1 MTAQSHEKLILN
13 GEKCSMAFCPPIP
26 ENLDNII
33 VNPDH
38 YISSTA
44 CWRDYIGE
52 WEIKEGKFYLNNISG
67 RLKQVDTEPIFA
79 EWFSGVIRI
88 PKGEVIFGVNMG
100 FGSVYEKEI
109 HIKIVKGIV
118 IKQRQISNIGKKF
131 DKRELAKKNLPGN
144 ENRFDGD
151 DF

>member
-1 MTAQSHEKLILN
+1 MTKQRHERLILN

-33 VNPDH
+33 ARRR

-44 CWRDYIGE
+44 CWRGYIGE
-52 WEIKEGKFYLNNISG
+52 WEIKEGKFYLNKISG
-67 RLKQVDTEPIFA
+67 RLKKVDAEPIFA

-88 PKGEVIFGVNMG
+88 PKGEVILGVNMG
-100 FGSVYEKEI
+100 FGWVYEKEI

-118 IKQRQISNIGKKF
+118 VKQRQISNIGKKF
-131 DKRELAKKNLPGN
+131 DKRELVQKNLPGN

>member
-1 MTAQSHEKLILN
+1 MTAQKHEILILN
-13 GEKCSMAFCPPIP
+13 GEICSMAFCPPIP

-33 VNPDH
+33 SRRR
-38 YISSTA
+38 YMSSTA
-44 CWRDYIGE
+44 CWRGYIGE
-52 WEIKEGKFYLNNISG
+52 WEIKEGKFYLNRISG
-67 RLKQVDTEPIFA
+67 RLKKVDAKPIFA

-88 PKGEVIFGVNMG
+88 PNGDLILGVNMG

-109 HIKIVKGIV
+109 HIKIAKGIV
-118 IKQRQISNIGKKF
+118 VKQREISNIRKEF
-131 DKRELAKKNLPGN
+131 DKRELAKINLPGG